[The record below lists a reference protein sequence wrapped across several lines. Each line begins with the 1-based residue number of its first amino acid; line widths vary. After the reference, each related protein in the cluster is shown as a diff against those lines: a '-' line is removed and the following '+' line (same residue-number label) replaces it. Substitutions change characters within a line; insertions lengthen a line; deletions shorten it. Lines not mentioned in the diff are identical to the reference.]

1 MPGSQ
6 FSTMGKKELL
16 KREKLLKITIYCC
29 IFYIIIIMSDRY
41 RLIITKN
48 EFNGL
53 TVAFIAMGIIT
64 IVAPKSLKEAQ
75 KKLNQEIN
83 KKRQPLLLIN
93 LHSTQ

>member
-1 MPGSQ
+1 
-6 FSTMGKKELL
+6 
-16 KREKLLKITIYCC
+16 
-29 IFYIIIIMSDRY
+29 MSDRY

-75 KKLNQEIN
+75 RN
-83 KKRQPLLLIN
+83 
-93 LHSTQ
+93 

>member
-1 MPGSQ
+1 
-6 FSTMGKKELL
+6 MGKKELL

-29 IFYIIIIMSDRY
+29 IFYIIIMSDRY
-41 RLIITKN
+41 LLIITKN

-64 IVAPKSLKEAQ
+64 IVTPKSLKEAQ

-93 LHSTQ
+93 FHSTQ